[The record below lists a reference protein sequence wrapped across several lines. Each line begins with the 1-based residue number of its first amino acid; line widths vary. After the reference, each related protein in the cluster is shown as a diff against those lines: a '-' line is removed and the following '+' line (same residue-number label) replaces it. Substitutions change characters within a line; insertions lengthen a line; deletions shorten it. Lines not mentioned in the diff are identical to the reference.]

1 MEMPETAKLALLR
14 NRFESLFFSPSHS
27 CCTSERFL
35 LQERSERHTREPES
49 AAAET
54 DPDKFMETLD
64 SVIARLRPSF
74 SILAEQITA
83 FASQLET
90 GSNRLELRE
99 GAARVVA
106 SEL

>member
-1 MEMPETAKLALLR
+1 MK
-14 NRFESLFFSPSHS
+14 
-27 CCTSERFL
+27 
-35 LQERSERHTREPES
+35 
-49 AAAET
+49 
-54 DPDKFMETLD
+54 TLH

-74 SILAEQITA
+74 SILAEQIMA

-106 SEL
+106 SVL

>member
-1 MEMPETAKLALLR
+1 
-14 NRFESLFFSPSHS
+14 
-27 CCTSERFL
+27 
-35 LQERSERHTREPES
+35 
-49 AAAET
+49 
-54 DPDKFMETLD
+54 METLD

>member
-1 MEMPETAKLALLR
+1 VKDTHA
-14 NRFESLFFSPSHS
+14 NSN
-27 CCTSERFL
+27 
-35 LQERSERHTREPES
+35 LQQRKQIQT
-49 AAAET
+49 
-54 DPDKFMETLD
+54 KFMETLD